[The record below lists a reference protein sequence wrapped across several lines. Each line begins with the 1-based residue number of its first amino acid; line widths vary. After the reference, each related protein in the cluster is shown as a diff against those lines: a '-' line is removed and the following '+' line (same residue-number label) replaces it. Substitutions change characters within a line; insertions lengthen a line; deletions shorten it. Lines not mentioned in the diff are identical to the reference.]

1 MKSVCLNFQIHQ
13 PFRYR
18 KYRFFDIGND
28 AYYYD
33 DFANETFMRKVVDQS
48 YLPANK
54 IILDLIKKFK
64 GRFKVTYSI
73 SGIAIDQFKLYAPE
87 MIDSFAEL
95 AATGCVEF
103 LAETYSSSLV
113 SFADEQAFQTQ
124 VKAHSR
130 LIETLFGKR
139 PRVFRNTELIYS
151 DKIGDLVQRI
161 GYDAMITEGAKHI
174 LGWKSPN
181 FVYCNA
187 LNPRLKVLMR
197 NFRFSDDLSFRFS
210 NSAWNEFPL
219 TAEKYAGWMAAI
231 PKEEEVITLFLNY
244 ETFGQLQPKGSGI
257 FDFLKSL
264 PNAILKTGELN
275 FATPSEVIDQLQ
287 PVSAIHVSDPI
298 SWADEER
305 DLSAWLGN
313 ELQREAFDKLY
324 SLKDRI
330 KICKDQALLKDWEYL
345 QTKDHFYYMCTK
357 FFSDGEVHKYFNPYG
372 TPYEAFI
379 NYMNILS
386 DFKIRLNA
394 IVPKSAKDNEIANLK
409 DLVDEKSKKLELAE
423 NELTK
428 LRKEV
433 IISKRAKEKT
443 TKEPK
448 EKITTKKS
456 EKSTAVKEEAKVKVV
471 KTTTKTPR
479 AKATKTKTEK

>member
-1 MKSVCLNFQIHQ
+1 MKTVCLNFQIHQ

-33 DFANETFMRKVVDQS
+33 DFANETMMRKVADQS

-54 IILDLIKKFK
+54 IILEQILKYKGKFK
-64 GRFKVTYSI
+64 VAYSI
-73 SGIAIDQFKLYAPE
+73 SGVALDQFKLYAPE
-87 MIDSFAEL
+87 VIESFAKL

-103 LAETYSSSLV
+103 LSETYANSLV
-113 SFADEQAFQTQ
+113 SLADGSLFESQ
-124 VKAHSR
+124 VKAHDD
-130 LIETLFGKR
+130 LIEDLFGQR
-139 PRVFRNTELIYS
+139 PKVFRNTELIYS
-151 DKIGDLVQRI
+151 DEIGDLVQRM
-161 GYDAMITEGAKHI
+161 GFDAMITEGAKHI

-181 FVYCNA
+181 YLYCNA

-210 NSAWNEFPL
+210 NKGWNEFPL
-219 TAEKYAGWMAAI
+219 TAEKYAGWI
-231 PKEEEVITLFLNY
+231 SSLPKEEEVVTVFINY
-244 ETFGQLQPKGSGI
+244 ETFGRLQPKNSGI

-264 PNAILKTGELN
+264 PSAVLKTGNLS
-275 FATPSEVIDQLQ
+275 FSTPSEVVAHLQ
-287 PVSAIHVSDPI
+287 PVSAVHVPYPI

-313 ELQREAFDKLY
+313 ELQKEAYDKLY
-324 SLKDRI
+324 QLKDRI
-330 KICKDQALLKDWEYL
+330 KNCTDATLLKDWDYL
-345 QTKDHFYYMCTK
+345 QTNDHFYYMCTK

-394 IVPKSAKDNEIANLK
+394 LVPKSAKDQEIANLK
-409 DLVDEKSKKLELAE
+409 ELVTEKTKKLDLTEKELV
-423 NELTK
+423 K
-428 LRKEV
+428 VKKEV
-433 IISKRAKEKT
+433 SAAKLTQNKVATAKVVTPKT
-443 TKEPK
+443 V
-448 EKITTKKS
+448 KKV
-456 EKSTAVKEEAKVKVV
+456 AVKKVV
-471 KTTTKTPR
+471 DSS
-479 AKATKTKTEK
+479 AKKAKKE

>member
-1 MKSVCLNFQIHQ
+1 MKTVCLNFQIHQ

-33 DFANETFMRKVVDQS
+33 DFANETMMRKVADQS

-54 IILDLIKKFK
+54 IILEQILKYKGKF
-64 GRFKVTYSI
+64 RVTYSI
-73 SGIAIDQFKLYAPE
+73 SGVALDQFKLYAPE
-87 MIDSFAEL
+87 VIESFVKL

-103 LAETYSSSLV
+103 LSETYANSLV
-113 SFADEQAFQTQ
+113 SLADGALFESQ
-124 VKAHSR
+124 VKAHDD
-130 LIETLFGKR
+130 LIEELFGQR
-139 PRVFRNTELIYS
+139 PKVFRNTELIYS
-151 DKIGDLVQRI
+151 DEIGDLVQRM

-181 FVYCNA
+181 YLYCNA

-210 NSAWNEFPL
+210 NKGWNEFPL
-219 TAEKYAGWMAAI
+219 TAEKYAGWMSSL
-231 PKEEEVITLFLNY
+231 PKEEEVVTVFINY
-244 ETFGQLQPKGSGI
+244 ETFGRLQPKSSGI

-264 PNAILKTGELN
+264 PNAVLKTGNLS
-275 FATPSEVIDQLQ
+275 FSTPSEVVTNLQ
-287 PVSAIHVSDPI
+287 PVSAIHVPYPI

-313 ELQREAFDKLY
+313 ELQKEAYDKLY
-324 SLKDRI
+324 QLKDRI
-330 KICKDQALLKDWEYL
+330 KNCTDATLLKDWDYL
-345 QTKDHFYYMCTK
+345 QTNDHLYYMCTK
-357 FFSDGEVHKYFNPYG
+357 FFSDGEVHKYFNPYS

-394 IVPKSAKDNEIANLK
+394 LVPKSAKDQEIANLK
-409 DLVDEKSKKLELAE
+409 ELVTEKTKKLDLTEKELV
-423 NELTK
+423 K
-428 LRKEV
+428 VKKEV
-433 IISKRAKEKT
+433 SAAKLTQNKVAT
-443 TKEPK
+443 AKVVTPK
-448 EKITTKKS
+448 PVKKA
-456 EKSTAVKEEAKVKVV
+456 AVKKAVDSSGKKAKK
-471 KTTTKTPR
+471 
-479 AKATKTKTEK
+479 E